1 MLNVKA
7 VSSRFASFQEKHLVE
22 AFSVILKTDCETE
35 GSSAAPA
42 AIIYAAIGEIFVT
55 TARVMFYHVI
65 LLMLRWPGYIV
76 LAVPMV
82 SPWIYR
88 GRELLDQHHINF
100 ALSFIKATVPPLR
113 F

>member
-1 MLNVKA
+1 MFFNVKA
-7 VSSRFASFQEKHLVE
+7 VSSRFLPGEEPCRGLLRDCE
-22 AFSVILKTDCETE
+22 TDCETE

-65 LLMLRWPGYIV
+65 LLVLRWPGYIV

-82 SPWIYR
+82 SPWLYR
-88 GRELLDQHHINF
+88 GRELLDPHQINF
-100 ALSFIKATVPPLR
+100 VSS
-113 F
+113 

>member
-1 MLNVKA
+1 MLNLKA
-7 VSSRFASFQEKHLVE
+7 VSSRFQPGEGPSRGL
-22 AFSVILKTDCETE
+22 LRDCETE

-42 AIIYAAIGEIFVT
+42 VIIYAAIGEIFVT

-65 LLMLRWPGYIV
+65 LLVLRCPGYIA

-88 GRELLDQHHINF
+88 GRELLDPHF
-100 ALSFIKATVPPLR
+100 A
-113 F
+113 